1 MSKVVKR
8 LLTFFIGIP
17 LVLAVVFCD
26 FLNHLPLQIAIGV
39 FAVLGANEF
48 YNMLTKKGCILFN
61 KELLLILTAL
71 LPFSSYIFLLF
82 GLSLEV
88 TPWFFI
94 SLIILLMGVECF
106 TAKSFENSVYKIAYS
121 TLLLFYTGLLLTFL
135 STRHIDCG

>member
-61 KELLLILTAL
+61 KELLLIDSFSIGISNFVLT
-71 LPFSSYIFLLF
+71 I
-82 GLSLEV
+82 EE
-88 TPWFFI
+88 
-94 SLIILLMGVECF
+94 LIISSGF
-106 TAKSFENSVYKIAYS
+106 
-121 TLLLFYTGLLLTFL
+121 
-135 STRHIDCG
+135 